1 MAIKLPLHLKNI
13 PIDRN
18 KRLFL
23 LMIPLLFCGAMNAQ
37 EDNPYVSYDVPFQNL
52 LKFNRFLINPTFSA
66 VREDKSYVNL
76 FHRSQ
81 GSDFNDNNQN
91 YFLSYSGRIN
101 DRVGLG
107 LSLYNQQ
114 EGVIS
119 NLGVMANYSHGIQ
132 LGQKSSLSFGVN
144 IPYYVS
150 SFDPDRAVTLEE
162 DPLLNDAS
170 QNSII
175 SFQPGLNVSFGKFDF
190 GVFAQNLVD
199 YNIKS
204 GKSLTDFNEKTFS
217 GHVQFAHEFKNGAG
231 IFQDGRLLP
240 LARARFQAEQ
250 DPIFGGGL
258 ILDLPKLGWIQGGY
272 DQLYGASAGTGFN
285 LNRRL
290 SFGYNFEKNI
300 NNNFANLGVTH
311 EVSIA
316 FSFVPTMSR
325 NTLASNEEGST
336 RKPIE
341 GTFVADIKKE
351 KKKSKKSKLDTET
364 TLRPTN
370 KEDLAFWEE
379 QVKQL
384 KENQEDSYAIIDEL
398 LFKMDSLEK
407 SKDQEMEKRFE
418 MVMRMVK
425 RQTDNRRPDLEEK
438 AQKIYLAKNSS
449 DLDSIYNATVQTQV
463 AENTAVKPKTN
474 RTAKLKIS
482 TPAKKSE
489 FKGYNSVKQSQVVAN
504 TAAKPKTKAASK
516 KGAFTGGAYK
526 PVEKFISLDGVSKGH
541 YIVANVFKNER
552 YLKSFM
558 ANLKAKGLNAKYFK
572 NPDNGL
578 NYVYLAKYQENEDA
592 YAAYRS
598 KMKGSYKDEIWIMH
612 VNNSRYSGWAD
623 TKFQDNE

>member
-1 MAIKLPLHLKNI
+1 MAIKLPIQCKNI
-13 PIDRN
+13 CIGHN
-18 KRLFL
+18 VRLL
-23 LMIPLLFCGAMNAQ
+23 LLLLPCLLFVESRAQ
-37 EDNPYVSYDVPFQNL
+37 DGNPYVSYDVPFQNL

-81 GSDFNDNNQN
+81 SADFDNNNQN

-107 LSLYNQQ
+107 VSLYNQQ

-150 SFDPDRAVTLEE
+150 SFDPDRAVTLED
-162 DPLLNDAS
+162 DPLLSDAS

-175 SFQPGLNVSFGKFDF
+175 SFQPGLNLSLGKFDF

-204 GKSLTDFNEKTFS
+204 GRSLTEFNDKTFS
-217 GHVQFAHEFKNGAG
+217 GHIQFAHEFKNGAG
-231 IFQDGRLLP
+231 IFEDGRLLP
-240 LARARFQAEQ
+240 LARARFEGRT

-272 DQLYGASAGTGFN
+272 DQFYGASAGTGFN

-300 NNNFANLGVTH
+300 NNSFTNLGVTH

-316 FSFVPTMSR
+316 FSFVPNMSK
-325 NTLASNEEGST
+325 NVLASNDEGST

-351 KKKSKKSKLDTET
+351 KKKSKKSKLEAET

-379 QVKQL
+379 QVRQL
-384 KENQEDSYAIIDEL
+384 KEQQEDSYAVIDEL
-398 LFKMDSLEK
+398 LFKMDSLERTRQQ
-407 SKDQEMEKRFE
+407 DMEKRFE

-425 RQTDNRRPDLEEK
+425 RQTDNKRPDVEAK
-438 AQKIYLAKNSS
+438 AQKLYLAKSTA
-449 DLDSIYNATVQTQV
+449 DLDSIFDSLEQTQL
-463 AENTAVKPKTN
+463 AAASP
-474 RTAKLKIS
+474 
-482 TPAKKSE
+482 
-489 FKGYNSVKQSQVVAN
+489 
-504 TAAKPKTKAASK
+504 AKPKKVIAKPKAMAPK
-516 KGAFTGGAYK
+516 EKGAFTGGAYK
-526 PVEKFISLDGVSKGH
+526 PVEKFISLDGVGKGH
-541 YIVANVFKNER
+541 YIVANVFKNEH

-558 ANLKAKGLNAKYFK
+558 AKLKAKGLNAKYFK

-592 YAAYRS
+592 YTAYRS
-598 KMKGSYKDEIWIMH
+598 QMKGAYKDEIWIMH
-612 VNNSRYSGWAD
+612 VNNPRYSGWAD

>member
-1 MAIKLPLHLKNI
+1 MAIQLPILCKNI
-13 PIDRN
+13 GLGRN
-18 KRLFL
+18 VRLL
-23 LMIPLLFCGAMNAQ
+23 LLILPCFFVIESKAQ
-37 EDNPYVSYDVPFQNL
+37 EGNPYVSYDVPFQNL

-81 GSDFNDNNQN
+81 SADFNDNNQN

-107 LSLYNQQ
+107 VSLYNQQ

-150 SFDPDRAVTLEE
+150 SFDPDRAVTLED
-162 DPLLNDAS
+162 DPILNDAT

-175 SFQPGLNVSFGKFDF
+175 SFQPGMNLSLGKFDV

-199 YNIKS
+199 YNIRS
-204 GKSLTDFNEKTFS
+204 GKSLTDFAEKTFS
-217 GHVQFAHEFKNGAG
+217 GHIQYAHEFENGAG
-231 IFQDGRLLP
+231 IFEDGRLLP
-240 LARARFQAEQ
+240 LARARFEG
-250 DPIFGGGL
+250 DSEPIFGGGL
-258 ILDLPKLGWIQGGY
+258 ILDLPKVGWIQGGY
-272 DQLYGASAGTGFN
+272 DQFYGASAGTGFN

-300 NNNFANLGVTH
+300 NNSFTNLGVTH

-316 FSFVPTMSR
+316 FSFVPNLSR
-325 NTLASNEEGST
+325 NVLASNEEGST

-351 KKKSKKSKLDTET
+351 KKKSKKSKLEAET

-379 QVKQL
+379 QVRQL
-384 KENQEDSYAIIDEL
+384 KEQQADNYAVINEL
-398 LFKMDSLEK
+398 VFKMDSLEK
-407 SKDQEMEKRFE
+407 NRQQDLEKRFE
-418 MVMRMVK
+418 MVMRMVE
-425 RQTDNRRPDLEEK
+425 RRTGNKHPDVESK
-438 AQKIYLAKNSS
+438 AKQIYLAKNTS
-449 DLDSIYNATVQTQV
+449 DLDSIYKTMEQTLV
-463 AENTAVKPKTN
+463 ASNTETKSKTIK
-474 RTAKLKIS
+474 TAKS
-482 TPAKKSE
+482 VAKSS
-489 FKGYNSVKQSQVVAN
+489 N
-504 TAAKPKTKAASK
+504 K
-516 KGAFTGGAYK
+516 KGTFTGGAFK
-526 PVEKFISLDGVSKGH
+526 PVEKFINLDGIGKGH
-541 YIVANVFKNER
+541 YIVANVFKNEL
-552 YLKSFM
+552 YLKNFIKE
-558 ANLKAKGLNAKYFK
+558 LKSKGLDAKYFK

-598 KMKGSYKDEIWIMH
+598 QMKGAYKEDLWIMH
-612 VNNSRYSGWAD
+612 VDNPRYSGWAD
-623 TKFQDNE
+623 TKFLDNE

>member
-1 MAIKLPLHLKNI
+1 MAIKLPLYFKNI
-13 PIDRN
+13 DIGRN
-18 KRLFL
+18 ARLL
-23 LMIPLLFCGAMNAQ
+23 LLLLPCLFFFESNAQ
-37 EDNPYVSYDVPFQNL
+37 EGNPYVSYDVPFQNL

-81 GSDFNDNNQN
+81 SADFNDNNQN
-91 YFLSYSGRIN
+91 YFLSYSGRLN

-150 SFDPDRAVTLEE
+150 SFDPDRAITVDD
-162 DPLLNDAS
+162 DPLLNDAT

-175 SFQPGLNVSFGKFDF
+175 SFQPGLNLSLGKFDF

-199 YNIKS
+199 YNMKS

-217 GHVQFAHEFKNGAG
+217 GHIQFAHEFKNGAG
-231 IFQDGRLLP
+231 IFEDGRLLP
-240 LARARFQAEQ
+240 LARARFEGSQ

-272 DQLYGASAGTGFN
+272 DQFYGASAGTGFN

-290 SFGYNFEKNI
+290 SFGYNFEKNL
-300 NNNFANLGVTH
+300 NNNFTNLGITH
-311 EVSIA
+311 EVSVA
-316 FSFVPTMSR
+316 FSFVPNMSR
-325 NTLASNEEGST
+325 SILASNDEGST

-351 KKKSKKSKLDTET
+351 KKKSKRNKLETET

-384 KENQEDSYAIIDEL
+384 KEQQEDNYAVINEL
-398 LFKMDSLEK
+398 IFKMDSLERNRQQ
-407 SKDQEMEKRFE
+407 DMEKRFE

-425 RQTDNRRPDLEEK
+425 KQTDNKRPDVEAN
-438 AQKIYLAKNSS
+438 AQKLYLAKNTS
-449 DLDSIYNATVQTQV
+449 DLDSIYDSLEKTQV
-463 AENTAVKPKTN
+463 A
-474 RTAKLKIS
+474 
-482 TPAKKSE
+482 
-489 FKGYNSVKQSQVVAN
+489 AN
-504 TAAKPKTKAASK
+504 TSTKPKTKVQLKPKAKAPTK
-516 KGAFTGGAYK
+516 KGAFTGGAFK
-526 PVEKFISLDGVSKGH
+526 PVEKFISLDGIGKGH

-552 YLKSFM
+552 YLKNFM
-558 ANLKAKGLNAKYFK
+558 AELKAKGLDARSFK

-598 KMKGSYKDEIWIMH
+598 KMKGAYKDEIWIMH